1 MRYKKFKV
9 SELFS
14 RFENGRTNQT
24 LLEDGN
30 DCFYI
35 GAKKSG
41 NGVMKYCKLNPS
53 LVHEGNCILFIC
65 NGAGSVGYSLYMD
78 RPFMATSDIVIGY
91 NSHLTPN
98 IGLYLVTLLDLER
111 PRYSYGRKWK
121 SSLRNTTIPLPVDD
135 YEQPNWAWIEQFVTN
150 NIIPKLPNRAKSI
163 FSSSVDTSSLSEA
176 ISLSST
182 EWEYVKLKDVFSQI
196 YKARPH
202 VKANLSIGDIQ
213 ISGTVPFISRTESNN
228 GCDGYVSKD
237 DVLVEKGNAI
247 TIGDTTATFFYQE
260 ADFTT
265 GDHMIICRHH
275 RLNKFTA
282 AFIKTILDLEKY
294 RFNYGR
300 AFKKEL
306 IEEHLVRLPILPTK
320 ELNWDFMEN
329 YIKSLP
335 FSANI

>member
-1 MRYKKFKV
+1 MR
-9 SELFS
+9 
-14 RFENGRTNQT
+14 
-24 LLEDGN
+24 
-30 DCFYI
+30 
-35 GAKKSG
+35 
-41 NGVMKYCKLNPS
+41 
-53 LVHEGNCILFIC
+53 IL
-65 NGAGSVGYSLYMD
+65 G
-78 RPFMATSDIVIGY
+78 
-91 NSHLTPN
+91 
-98 IGLYLVTLLDLER
+98 
-111 PRYSYGRKWK
+111 
-121 SSLRNTTIPLPVDD
+121 
-135 YEQPNWAWIEQFVTN
+135 
-150 NIIPKLPNRAKSI
+150 
-163 FSSSVDTSSLSEA
+163 
-176 ISLSST
+176 
-182 EWEYVKLKDVFSQI
+182 QI